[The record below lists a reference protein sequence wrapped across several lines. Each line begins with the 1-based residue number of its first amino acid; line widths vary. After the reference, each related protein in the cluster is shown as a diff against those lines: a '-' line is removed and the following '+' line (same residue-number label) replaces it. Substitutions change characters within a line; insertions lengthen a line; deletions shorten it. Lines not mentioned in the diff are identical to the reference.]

1 MDTRHIQ
8 YFIAVCEHL
17 HFTKAAE
24 YLGISQPTLSQQIRV
39 LEGEL
44 GMPLFDRI
52 GKKIVLTEAGELLR
66 LHGGRM
72 IQAEQDAKNAIIEL
86 FAGERGSIR
95 LGVLPSDLDFQLVPL
110 FIYFHEKYPAIQLQA
125 FSTIR
130 VQEEVISNKV
140 DIGIGLKSTPDP
152 RLVQLPLGSE
162 PYQLLVSRTSPL
174 ANKLEIEL
182 QELEHIPLVMYPLG
196 YLGRDLVE
204 AACRELGFSLT
215 TVMETSSATSLLQ
228 LVRAGIGAT
237 VQPEH
242 LLRGVPQQPDLVPI
256 PITRHTPFRHME
268 LVYRSDR
275 FISQA
280 QKQLGAWLAAFFQ
293 NKDDQKLKD
302 ISQLAMIH
310 PKQE

>member
-1 MDTRHIQ
+1 MDTRHIH
-8 YFIAVCEHL
+8 YFLAVCEHL
-17 HFTKAAE
+17 HFTKAADH
-24 YLGISQPTLSQQIRV
+24 LGISQPTLSQQIRV

-72 IQAEQDAKNAIIEL
+72 IQAEQDAKNAILEL
-86 FAGERGSIR
+86 LAGERGCIR

-130 VQEEVISNKV
+130 VQEEVLSNNV
-140 DIGIGLKSTPDP
+140 DIGIGLKSSPDP
-152 RLVQLPLGSE
+152 RLIQLPLGSE
-162 PYQLLVSRTSPL
+162 PYHLLVSRTNPF
-174 ANKLEIEL
+174 ADRKQIEL
-182 QELEHIPLVMYPLG
+182 QELQHIPLVMYPLG

-204 AACRELGFSLT
+204 EACRELGFSMS

-228 LVRAGIGAT
+228 LVRAGMGAT

-242 LLRGVPQQPDLVPI
+242 LLRGVPSQSDLVSI
-256 PITRHTPFRHME
+256 PIINRTPFRHLV

-275 FISQA
+275 FISHA
-280 QKQLGAWLAAFFQ
+280 QKQLAAWLTSFFS
-293 NKDDQKLKD
+293 NDHRSSSDNNAD
-302 ISQLAMIH
+302 
-310 PKQE
+310 